1 MATRP
6 TPAPP
11 PSTAPRPGR
20 GRRILR
26 RLGVAALVL
35 GLGAAWMWQRTLPLR
50 RVAVT
55 GTVHADAAEVAR
67 LTGARPDS
75 DAVFSLS
82 PALVADRAQRHP
94 WVRTAHVRRLPTG
107 TLSVRVEEREPVV
120 LVMRDGRPAGYLDAD
135 GVALPL
141 DAVSDSS
148 RARRGAVPYDVPLLT
163 GAVPA
168 VAPGE
173 RVASGA
179 LRETLAALA
188 AADDATD
195 ALVSEIEWHP
205 SGRAVLWT
213 TPAGGHPSVPVRLGR
228 TGVADQLARLRAFW
242 DQSVLPRPRA
252 RFRSVDLRFEGQ
264 VVTQEGDPAAPD
276 STRPAPRPPDAAPV
290 RAAPPSPPSTPTAG

>member
-1 MATRP
+1 MATRST
-6 TPAPP
+6 TPVRQ
-11 PSTAPRPGR
+11 TRGPRPGR
-20 GRRILR
+20 AGRILR
-26 RLGVAALVL
+26 RLGAAALVL
-35 GLGAAWMWQRTLPLR
+35 ALGAAYVWQRTLPLR

-55 GTVHADAAEVAR
+55 GTVHADADEIVR

-107 TLSVRVEEREPVV
+107 TLSVRVEERVPVV
-120 LVMRDGRPAGYLDAD
+120 LVMRAGRPAGYLDAD

-141 DAVSDSS
+141 DAASDS
-148 RARRGAVPYDVPLLT
+148 GVVPYDVPLLT
-163 GAVPA
+163 GAVPD
-168 VAPGE
+168 VAPGG
-173 RVASGA
+173 RVASA
-179 LRETLAALA
+179 SLRETLAALA

-195 ALVSEIEWHP
+195 ALVSEVEWHP

-264 VVTQEGDPAAPD
+264 VVTQEGRPPAPD
-276 STRPAPRPPDAAPV
+276 SSRSAPGR
-290 RAAPPSPPSTPTAG
+290 STPAAG